1 MKSSIMFGAVMFSM
15 LLISAF
21 VLGGSCASRD
31 ADHVLELCVEACGER
46 GIESVG
52 TYGTCTC
59 VSPCR

>member
-1 MKSSIMFGAVMFSM
+1 MKHLGTVLLVAVA
-15 LLISAF
+15 IGYAF
-21 VLGGSCASRD
+21 VFGRSCTSQD
-31 ADHVLELCVEACGER
+31 AAHVVELCVEACGER